1 MAATNIP
8 WSLDSAILRRF
19 DKKIYISL
27 PEPDAREYLVWK
39 KLKGLS
45 DELSDSD
52 FKLIAQRTENYSGSD
67 LEALCSDVAM

>member
-8 WSLDSAILRRF
+8 WSLDSAILWRF

-27 PEPDAREYLVWK
+27 PEPNAREYLVWN

-45 DELSDSD
+45 DELWDSD
-52 FKLIAQRTENYSGSD
+52 FKLIA
-67 LEALCSDVAM
+67 